1 MPNLLDKLTGSDEPF
16 LTTREIAK
24 KLKVSERAVCDWARR
39 YQDFPSL
46 ALPGAIRVR
55 LSEVA
60 TWLEQFQKAKGPVD
74 ATGLHSESPRPIIQ
88 TESTTEER
96 S

>member
-1 MPNLLDKLTGSDEPF
+1 MLNLLDKLAGSDEPF

-39 YQDFPSL
+39 YQDFPSI
-46 ALPGAIRVR
+46 ALPGSLRVR

-60 TWLEQFQKAKGPVD
+60 DWLEQFQKAKEPID
-74 ATGLHSESPRPIIQ
+74 TIGLQKGSAGSMIQ
-88 TESTTEER
+88 TETTTEER